1 MRRVHLGCYIEV
13 SKVCTI
19 LKRDCIFT
27 ANRINLPYP
36 FICCRKSKEN
46 RKRQRKKAEKKEEK
60 KTGKRASKKERKESG
75 EEGEP
80 GYEVFYVR
88 RIYGA
93 GNA

>member
-46 RKRQRKKAEKKEEK
+46 RKRQRKKEEK

-75 EEGEP
+75 EEGEA
-80 GYEVFYVR
+80 GYEVFYVQ

>member
-19 LKRDCIFT
+19 LKRDCIFN

-60 KTGKRASKKERKESG
+60 KSKEESRKKQKKESG
-75 EEGEP
+75 EEGE
-80 GYEVFYVR
+80 GG
-88 RIYGA
+88 I
-93 GNA
+93 